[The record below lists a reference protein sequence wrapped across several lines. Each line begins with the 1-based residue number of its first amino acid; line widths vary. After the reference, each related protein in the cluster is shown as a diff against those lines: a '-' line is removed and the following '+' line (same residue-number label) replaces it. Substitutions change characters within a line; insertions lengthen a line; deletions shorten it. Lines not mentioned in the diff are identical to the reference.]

1 MALENPVLNELS
13 FQRGIEEAD
22 TEPRGM
28 TAIGTY
34 AITGLLLLIVVAA
47 ATFGWS
53 QVEIVTINGQEEA
66 LPPAWTWLAFLLTF
80 IVALVGAFAYR
91 AAPIASIL
99 YALGEG
105 SLLGIASR
113 YYDLR
118 FEGIVSQALIATFC
132 IFLAVYLLYSL
143 RIVKVTPRFATGV
156 IAAMGGFL
164 LLYIVVWL
172 LSLLGVNF
180 YFLYAPTPLG
190 IAISVVIVII
200 GALNLTLDFGFIE
213 KAAAAGAPRFMQWYG
228 AYGLMLS
235 LIWIYVSVL
244 RLLALLRARQ

>member
-1 MALENPVLNELS
+1 MALENPALNERS

-22 TEPRGM
+22 AEPRGM
-28 TAIGTY
+28 TAAGTY
-34 AITGLLLLIVVAA
+34 AITGLLLVIVVAA
-47 ATFGWS
+47 AAFGWS
-53 QVEIVTINGQEEA
+53 QVEIVTVGGREEA
-66 LPPAWTWLAFLLTF
+66 LPPAWTWLAFLITF
-80 IVALVGAFAYR
+80 IVAIVGAFAYR
-91 AAPIASIL
+91 AAPITSIL

-118 FEGIVSQALIATFC
+118 FDGIVSQALIATLC
-132 IFLAVYLLYSL
+132 IFLAVYLLYSV
-143 RIVKVTPRFATGV
+143 RIVKVTPRFATAV
-156 IAAMGGFL
+156 IAATSGFL
-164 LLYIVVWL
+164 LLYMLAWL
-172 LSLLGVNF
+172 LSLVGVNF

-190 IAISVVIVII
+190 IAISVGIVIL
-200 GALNLTLDFGFIE
+200 GALHLTLAFGFIE